1 MKKLGLYIV
10 ASLFSMAAMAEYVI
24 YVNDG
29 ETRVRE
35 EKCVDVDSVKL
46 SGLQVS
52 LYKGAKIYQYSNT
65 TANFTIFSNVKLAVV
80 FEY

>member
-10 ASLFSMAAMAEYVI
+10 TLLFSTAAMAEYVI

-35 EKCVDVDSVKL
+35 EKCVERRS
-46 SGLQVS
+46 
-52 LYKGAKIYQYSNT
+52 
-65 TANFTIFSNVKLAVV
+65 
-80 FEY
+80 